1 MHRLTTF
8 ITGKKTSW
16 IILVVALAVSAAIFA
31 LGSGSTGETSPG
43 VGLPDSAESAKV
55 AALQAT
61 LPAADSTSALLV
73 YSRDEAELDDD
84 DLAAITARTQAL
96 AADSL
101 DGFVPPPTVSE
112 DGTTALVVVP
122 LEELADVDAQ
132 AERAAEL
139 RETANADLPSGLAA
153 LLTGPEGFAVDVA
166 AVFKGADFT
175 LLLTTV
181 LVVAVLLL
189 ITYRSPWLWLVPLAV
204 VGLADALAG
213 IVATRIAAAA
223 GITLDASVT
232 GILSVLVFGAGTNY
246 ALLLIAR
253 YRDELRLVEDRH
265 AAMAKALRGAGPAII
280 ASGGTVV
287 LSLLTLLFAQ
297 LTGNRALGLACA
309 AGVVVAMLFALFVL
323 PAALVLFGRGLFWP
337 YVPRFGSENKAHHG
351 LWFRLG
357 TAVSRRPVAVAIV
370 GALLLGGLAV
380 AGVPQIKVGLA
391 QTERF
396 TSVPEAVVGQEI
408 IADAFSAGSGSPVVV
423 ISNSDQA
430 DAVATAAEDVD
441 GVVSATV
448 GESADGI
455 TQVSVVL
462 DAAAETPESFAA
474 VEALRSEL
482 HSVDGAD
489 ALVGGLDA
497 QTLDVN
503 EAQQADQNL
512 LIPLI
517 LALVLLVLVLLLR
530 AIVAPVLLLL
540 TVVASFFGSLG
551 ASWLLFETVFNFP
564 GIDTN
569 VILFSFLFL
578 VALGVDYNIFLV
590 TRAREEAAEHG
601 TRGGMIRALS
611 STGGV
616 ITSAGI
622 LLAAVFAVLGV
633 LPLITLTQIGIIVCI
648 GVLLDTLL
656 VRTVLV
662 PALAFIAGEKFWWPS
677 KVARSGADA
686 GTDAGAGAGA
696 GAGGDADAVTAGAG
710 AGSSLRAGAG
720 AGATPTTDGGGTP
733 PRSKGAHAAR

>member
-1 MHRLTTF
+1 MHRLSTF
-8 ITGKKTSW
+8 ITAKKTSW
-16 IILVVALAVSAAIFA
+16 IVLVIAAAISAAIFA
-31 LGSGSTGETSPG
+31 LGSGSTGESSPG
-43 VGLPDSAESAKV
+43 VGLPDSAESARV
-55 AALQAT
+55 AALQET
-61 LPAADSTSALLV
+61 LPAADATSALLV
-73 YSRDEAELDDD
+73 FTRDGDTLTDADVT
-84 DLAAITARTQAL
+84 AITASATRL
-96 AADSL
+96 ADLSV
-101 DGFVPPPTVSE
+101 DGFVPPPTVSD

-122 LEELADVDAQ
+122 LETLDDVSAQ
-132 AERAAEL
+132 ADRAAEL
-139 RETANADLPSGLAA
+139 REVANEGLPSGLEA

-189 ITYRSPWLWLVPLAV
+189 VTYRSPWLWLVPLAV
-204 VGLADALAG
+204 VGLADGLAAV
-213 IVATRIAAAA
+213 VATRIAAAA

-253 YRDELRLVEDRH
+253 YRDELRLVADRH
-265 AAMAKALRGAGPAII
+265 VAMAQALRGAGPAII
-280 ASGGTVV
+280 ASGSTVV

-337 YVPRFGSENKAHHG
+337 YVPRFGSENKAHSG
-351 LWFRLG
+351 LWFKLG
-357 TAVSRRPVAVAIV
+357 TAVSRRPVVVAIV
-370 GALLLGGLAV
+370 GAVLLGALAF

-391 QTERF
+391 QTEKF
-396 TSVPEAVVGQEI
+396 TSVPEAVVGQEQ

-423 ISNSDQA
+423 IAKASAADEVAA
-430 DAVATAAEDVD
+430 DAEKVD

-448 GESADGI
+448 GDSTASIAQID
-455 TQVSVVL
+455 VVL
-462 DAAAETPESFAA
+462 DAAAETPESFEA
-474 VEALRSEL
+474 VTALRTAL
-482 HSVDGAD
+482 HEVDGAD

-503 EAQQADQNL
+503 EAQQSDQDL

-517 LALVLLVLVLLLR
+517 LALVFLVLVLLLR
-530 AIVAPVLLLL
+530 SIVAPVLLLF

-551 ASWLLFETVFNFP
+551 ASWLLFETVFGFP
-564 GIDTN
+564 AIDTN

-590 TRAREEAAEHG
+590 TRAREEAARHG

-662 PALAFIAGEKFWWPS
+662 PALAFIAGERFWWPS
-677 KVARSGADA
+677 KVHSPAHLAADA
-686 GTDAGAGAGA
+686 PVAEQDGSDAGGRSTR
-696 GAGGDADAVTAGAG
+696 GGE
-710 AGSSLRAGAG
+710 
-720 AGATPTTDGGGTP
+720 P
-733 PRSKGAHAAR
+733 AHVE

>member
-8 ITGKKTSW
+8 ITAKKTSW
-16 IILVVALAVSAAIFA
+16 IVLLIAVALSAAVFA
-31 LGSGSTGETSPG
+31 LGSGSSSETSPG
-43 VGLPDSAESAKV
+43 VGLPDSAESARV
-55 AALQAT
+55 AALQED

-73 YSRDEAELDDD
+73 FSRDGDELTDDD
-84 DLAAITARTQAL
+84 IAAVTATTEAL
-96 AADSL
+96 ADESV
-101 DGFVPPPTVSE
+101 DGFVPPPTVSD
-112 DGTTALVVVP
+112 DGTAALVVVP
-122 LEELADVDAQ
+122 LTSLADVTAQ
-132 AERAAEL
+132 AERAADL
-139 RETANADLPSGLAA
+139 RSIANDDLPSGLEA

-223 GITLDASVT
+223 GIELDASIT

-253 YRDELRLVEDRH
+253 YRDELRLVADRH
-265 AAMAKALRGAGPAII
+265 QAMAQALRGAGPAVI
-280 ASGGTVV
+280 ASGSTVV

-309 AGVVVAMLFALFVL
+309 VGVVIAMVFALFVL

-337 YVPRFGSENKAHHG
+337 YVPRFGSENKAHSG

-357 TAVSRRPVAVAIV
+357 TAVSRRPVAVAII
-370 GALLLGGLAV
+370 GALLLGGLAF

-391 QTERF
+391 QTEKF
-396 TSVPEAVVGQEI
+396 TSVPEAVVGQQV

-423 ISNSDQA
+423 IANTASA
-430 DAVATAAEDVD
+430 DDVAAAAEMSD
-441 GVVSATV
+441 GVDSATV
-448 GESADGI
+448 GEGNGEI
-455 TQVSVVL
+455 TQIDVVL
-462 DAAAETPESFAA
+462 DAAAETPESFDAITR
-474 VEALRSEL
+474 LRSTLSDVE
-482 HSVDGAD
+482 GAD

-503 EAQQADQNL
+503 EAQRSDQDL
-512 LIPLI
+512 VIPLI
-517 LALVLLVLVLLLR
+517 LALVFIVLVLLLR
-530 AIVAPVLLLL
+530 AFVAPLLLLL

-551 ASWLLFETVFNFP
+551 ASWLLFESVFGFP
-564 GIDTN
+564 AIDTN

-590 TRAREEAAEHG
+590 TRAKEEAVKHG

-677 KVARSGADA
+677 RLHSPAHVAEPEPAADA
-686 GTDAGAGAGA
+686 LA
-696 GAGGDADAVTAGAG
+696 
-710 AGSSLRAGAG
+710 
-720 AGATPTTDGGGTP
+720 
-733 PRSKGAHAAR
+733 K